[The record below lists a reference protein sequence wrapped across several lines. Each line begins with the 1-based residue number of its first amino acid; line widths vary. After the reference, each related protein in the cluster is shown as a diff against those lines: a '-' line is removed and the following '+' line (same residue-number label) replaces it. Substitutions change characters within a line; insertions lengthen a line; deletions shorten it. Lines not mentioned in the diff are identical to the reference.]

1 MRAKTLVSPTQMPH
15 DCQVPSSKSILF
27 PYYFPW
33 PVDDACPI
41 ASIFK
46 LDGEMLLLHLQ
57 FSHSNGRFTLVLRY
71 QLLLHTPS
79 QGHNPPPLPTFSHP
93 HETKVD
99 KSFPNQQFKINGYK
113 LFRKDRDKF
122 GGGLMFYVN
131 EQIPSKVPSLESIPM
146 DIELILLEFTVKN
159 QRWLCVGIY
168 RPPSQNEKYFIDHLS
183 KTLSQLS
190 RQYDKTVLIGDLT

>member
-1 MRAKTLVSPTQMPH
+1 
-15 DCQVPSSKSILF
+15 
-27 PYYFPW
+27 
-33 PVDDACPI
+33 
-41 ASIFK
+41 
-46 LDGEMLLLHLQ
+46 
-57 FSHSNGRFTLVLRY
+57 
-71 QLLLHTPS
+71 
-79 QGHNPPPLPTFSHP
+79 
-93 HETKVD
+93 
-99 KSFPNQQFKINGYK
+99 
-113 LFRKDRDKF
+113 
-122 GGGLMFYVN
+122 MFYVN